1 MTLKATTT
9 TMMMRTRRK
18 TRENDDDDDEEEED
32 YWYRALKNNNNNNSN
47 MSNDDANTNIA
58 TGRLQLASLGLRKI
72 PESLSSSFVL
82 GVGKIQIL
90 DVSGNVFRDAVRFF
104 SSPND
109 ASKYPQ
115 SYSRRNHSL
124 LSNVRCLNV
133 SKNKHL
139 TGILDL
145 HLFKNLKYLDASE
158 TRIGKS
164 VRRGETVLPKR
175 LERVK
180 LDACGW
186 LGGGELEEKEVQEIE
201 RENLFAKRATG
212 GEKAILLP
220 NLTHVSLE
228 NNGLGPDVPD
238 LTTTGLFANAQCLN
252 LKNNA
257 ISSLSKAQERM
268 RYMERL
274 ETIDLSSNDISVVAE
289 FRFLGD
295 ECFFPRLE
303 HVCVADNPLVL
314 RSQHYEYDHVAAIAF
329 AFGKNR
335 RLQSVDGAPVSSE
348 SREIAST
355 MLFRDDSGLA
365 MNALYEN
372 LYLNASDENARFLG
386 NYLRDVCARFY
397 AERWRK
403 KDRKGHAGGGRGNG
417 DANGLFSVST
427 FVPSEKVDANG
438 EAPSF
443 PARERQTQIL
453 EDVSTM
459 PSSSW
464 RKNSDVP
471 LEVAAETFSTPAA
484 NRTLKFNSPSPTHA
498 SSPTALRSSLK
509 KQRAKSPASTG
520 ASPVSEAKTNSTQ
533 ASSYKTARSED
544 LSSDDD
550 DFSAYY
556 HRSPLD
562 EDKEE
567 AHLGNVND
575 SRRKVHKN
583 QRRAARKSVSFKVM
597 LEDDDVLEDFYSPS
611 AHFRSSYDPATDE
624 YSNPQSSPYSSSVSE
639 SPVADELLEAKREM
653 HRAVQRAM
661 EDATPERLRF
671 ARIKVRKLVE
681 MKQKAMRYFN
691 ANAAPSSP
699 PHPREF

>member
-1 MTLKATTT
+1 MTLKATT

-18 TRENDDDDDEEEED
+18 TRENDDDDEED
-32 YWYRALKNNNNNNSN
+32 YWYRALKNNNNKNNN

-72 PESLSSSFVL
+72 PESLSSSFVV

-115 SYSRRNHSL
+115 SYSQYNHSL

-164 VRRGETVLPKR
+164 VRKGETVLPKR

-186 LGGGELEEKEVQEIE
+186 LGGGELEEKEIQEIE

-274 ETIDLSSNDISVVAE
+274 TSPRTIFPSSPSFGSSATNVS
-289 FRFLGD
+289 F
-295 ECFFPRLE
+295 
-303 HVCVADNPLVL
+303 HV
-314 RSQHYEYDHVAAIAF
+314 S
-329 AFGKNR
+329 
-335 RLQSVDGAPVSSE
+335 
-348 SREIAST
+348 
-355 MLFRDDSGLA
+355 
-365 MNALYEN
+365 
-372 LYLNASDENARFLG
+372 
-386 NYLRDVCARFY
+386 
-397 AERWRK
+397 
-403 KDRKGHAGGGRGNG
+403 
-417 DANGLFSVST
+417 ST
-427 FVPSEKVDANG
+427 FVWRIIRSCCGRSITSTITSPRSHLLSGKLDDYNPSMV
-438 EAPSF
+438 
-443 PARERQTQIL
+443 
-453 EDVSTM
+453 
-459 PSSSW
+459 
-464 RKNSDVP
+464 
-471 LEVAAETFSTPAA
+471 
-484 NRTLKFNSPSPTHA
+484 
-498 SSPTALRSSLK
+498 
-509 KQRAKSPASTG
+509 
-520 ASPVSEAKTNSTQ
+520 
-533 ASSYKTARSED
+533 
-544 LSSDDD
+544 
-550 DFSAYY
+550 
-556 HRSPLD
+556 
-562 EDKEE
+562 
-567 AHLGNVND
+567 
-575 SRRKVHKN
+575 RRCLQK
-583 QRRAARKSVSFKVM
+583 A
-597 LEDDDVLEDFYSPS
+597 
-611 AHFRSSYDPATDE
+611 
-624 YSNPQSSPYSSSVSE
+624 
-639 SPVADELLEAKREM
+639 
-653 HRAVQRAM
+653 
-661 EDATPERLRF
+661 ERLRPRCYF
-671 ARIKVRKLVE
+671 ATI
-681 MKQKAMRYFN
+681 QD
-691 ANAAPSSP
+691 
-699 PHPREF
+699 